1 LNVPK
6 LERELG
12 IEVYASKSSGIGGR
26 IRRFPQDFVV
36 EEILLDG
43 SKATV
48 EPKDV
53 PRLKGRGRYLMCVLV
68 KRKWD
73 TLLAVQAI
81 AQQLGISQ
89 ERIQIA
95 GIKDAN
101 ALTAQHITLSRTAPE
116 QITSVKIRDL
126 ALYPLRFS
134 NEKMN
139 SRTLFGNQFC
149 VVIREIAHP
158 LDKIEEQIRNVQ
170 NELENLG
177 GVPNF
182 FGHQRFGTKRA
193 ITHVVGKHIVKGE
206 WEKAV
211 LSFLARPSEFEHPE
225 TRQARQQLWR
235 TRDFV
240 EAFRNFPFQL
250 RHERVMLSHLSKH
263 PRDFVGA
270 FRRLPTKLCKL
281 YVQAYQSYLFNKF
294 LSQRIQHGLPLK
306 KALKGEYKLKIEDE
320 EYVALPLIGY
330 KQSISM
336 SEQSKIEKQVLEEE
350 RVTPQDF
357 KVPLMPEISSSGG
370 LRTALTPLIDLNI
383 EKPSKDN
390 ANPEKHMLSLSF
402 SLRKGSYATTILR
415 EFMKPRNPIKAGF

>member
-1 LNVPK
+1 
-6 LERELG
+6 
-12 IEVYASKSSGIGGR
+12 
-26 IRRFPQDFVV
+26 
-36 EEILLDG
+36 
-43 SKATV
+43 
-48 EPKDV
+48 
-53 PRLKGRGRYLMCVLV
+53 MCVLV

-73 TLLAVQAI
+73 TLLAVQSI

-101 ALTAQHITLSRTAPE
+101 ALTAQHITLSRAIPE
-116 QITSVKIRDL
+116 QIMSVKIRDL

-139 SRTLFGNQFC
+139 SRMLFGNHFR
-149 VVIREIAHP
+149 VVIREIAHS
-158 LDKIEEQIRNVQ
+158 LDKIEEQIRKVQ
-170 NELENLG
+170 NELKNLD
-177 GVPNF
+177 GVSNF
-182 FGHQRFGTKRA
+182 FGHQRFGTRRA
-193 ITHVVGKHIVKGE
+193 ITHVAGKHIVKGE

-225 TRQARQQLWR
+225 TRQARQQLWK

-250 RHERVMLSHLSKH
+250 WHERVMLSHLSKH

-270 FRRLPTKLCKL
+270 SRRLPTKLCKL
-281 YVQAYQSYLFNKF
+281 FVQSYQSYLFNKF

-336 SEQSKIEKQVLEEE
+336 GEQGKIEKQVLEEE
-350 RVTPQDF
+350 RVAPQDF

-390 ANPEKHMLSLSF
+390 ADPEKLMFSLSF